1 MCDSGSFATGLVLT
15 QVSVGLLASAL
26 IGTFAH
32 SDKIPEVKA
41 VPIAR
46 VAQAEVA
53 TLDAE
58 EGAATRPQS
67 AKESAHSLLRRRRPA
82 QDSITIAV
90 EENQA
95 RNMTFAF

>member
-15 QVSVGLLASAL
+15 QVSVGLLASAF

-32 SDKIPEVKA
+32 GSKIPEVKA

-46 VAQAEVA
+46 VAQVGEAA
-53 TLDAE
+53 LNTE
-58 EGAATRPQS
+58 EGEAAPSQP
-67 AKESAHSLLRRRRPA
+67 AKESQPTRLRRRRRP

-90 EENQA
+90 GADQA
-95 RNMTFAF
+95 RNMTFDF

>member
-1 MCDSGSFATGLVLT
+1 MCDSGSFSTGLVLT
-15 QVSVGLLASAL
+15 QVSVGLLASAF

-32 SDKIPEVKA
+32 GGKIPEVEA

-46 VAQAEVA
+46 FAQAEEA
-53 TLDAE
+53 TLDTE

-67 AKESAHSLLRRRRPA
+67 AKESAYSLLRRRRPA

-95 RNMTFAF
+95 RNMTFDF